1 MAIRVFPNK
10 NSEIRRYFSFFLCP
24 TMYLTGNAN
33 SQVKQDGGNEMT
45 PNDMMTEIRDA
56 NLSYLMLAQQMIR
69 ADKATAIF
77 RLGIAKEIADLI
89 EGLNNA
95 QILKLAG
102 SNMMLAR
109 FRFEDSSILCMLTN
123 YNKERALAHS
133 HAAILMAGQAVEE
146 IN

>member
-1 MAIRVFPNK
+1 MCSLYTA
-10 NSEIRRYFSFFLCP
+10 FLCAL
-24 TMYLTGNAN
+24 TICLTGNEIWPLKN
-33 SQVKQDGGNEMT
+33 GTEGGNMT
-45 PNDMMTEIRDA
+45 QNDMMAEIRDA

-77 RLGIAKEIADLI
+77 RLGIGKEIADLI
-89 EGLNNA
+89 EGLNNS

-133 HAAILMAGQAVEE
+133 HAAILMAGQPVEE
-146 IN
+146 IH